1 MRIRARCPNVGPVLY
16 TPPHERPVA
25 RSAVVATL
33 LAALLPGCPEQN
45 PPTDASENRDT
56 GSKPDLALDTYDAG
70 FAPDVTPDV
79 TETAFDTGSV
89 RDAGTDEDV
98 GVTDTG
104 LDVAETAVDSGPPD
118 VGMDVRDVAAPDVF
132 DASADVRDVT
142 ITDTGSCTPLAWR
155 TQHVSSGGNW
165 GGSTAIAVDS
175 SGAPHIVLH
184 RAVYGSYGA
193 RELLYASLNASG
205 MWDLEPII
213 TGTGNDRD
221 DTTDL
226 VFDPSGTPHVVF
238 PGLMASGPHPTFH
251 ATRTPTG
258 WVTTPM
264 RGGNTWASLAVDPR
278 GVVHVASGQTEI
290 HYASR
295 ASAGTWTHETERPS
309 RCPSITVAAD
319 GTAYVVYATSPAGTA
334 VSDLYLATRSPSGTW
349 QHERVEGLAYHV
361 DYVCETNIA
370 VSSTGALHLVYAHAM
385 GLRHATRPA
394 GGTWA
399 FQNLGPG
406 RSSSLAVDAR
416 GGAHVSFGAELTYA
430 YLPPGGAWRT
440 TVVDSRPGGVPGADT
455 SIAVDATGA
464 VHIASYDES
473 ARTSPTYPIYYTTGR
488 VCPP

>member
-1 MRIRARCPNVGPVLY
+1 MSGAALHTTPN
-16 TPPHERPVA
+16 ERPFTRYA
-25 RSAVVATL
+25 AVATL
-33 LAALLPGCPEQN
+33 LAALLPGCPEQP
-45 PPTDASENRDT
+45 PPTDASADHDI
-56 GSKPDLALDTYDAG
+56 GSKPDIALDAFDANL
-70 FAPDVTPDV
+70 APDVITDV
-79 TETAFDTGSV
+79 EETATDTGPM
-89 RDAGTDEDV
+89 RDAGTAEDAN
-98 GVTDTG
+98 VTDG
-104 LDVAETAVDSGPPD
+104 SLDAVETAVDSGPPD
-118 VGMDVRDVAAPDVF
+118 VG
-132 DASADVRDVT
+132 ADVRDVT
-142 ITDTGSCTPLAWR
+142 TTDNGSCTPRAWR

-175 SGAPHIVLH
+175 SGVPHIVLH

-226 VFDPSGTPHVVF
+226 AFDPSGTPHVVF
-238 PGLMASGPHPTFH
+238 PGLMGSGPHPTFH
-251 ATRTPTG
+251 ATRTATG
-258 WVTTPM
+258 WMTTPM
-264 RGGNTWASLAVDPR
+264 RGGNTWASLAVDAR
-278 GVVHVASGQTEI
+278 GIVHVASGQTEI

-295 ASAGTWTHETERPS
+295 SSAGTWTHETERS
-309 RCPSITVAAD
+309 ARCPSLTVAAD

-334 VSDLYLATRSPSGTW
+334 ASDLYLATRSPTGTW
-349 QHERVEGLAYHV
+349 QHERVEDLAYHV
-361 DYVCETNIA
+361 DYVCETSIG
-370 VSSTGALHLVYAHAM
+370 VSPTGALHLVYAHAM
-385 GLRHATRPA
+385 GLRHAMRLA
-394 GGTWA
+394 GGAWA
-399 FQNLGPG
+399 LQNLGTG
-406 RSSSLAVDAR
+406 RSSSLALDAR